1 MKLLQYIR
9 KAFNWL
15 TRYERFTLI
24 NGTCFKKEDLTDD
37 EIKEIEIL
45 QMIDQEEQK

>member
-37 EIKEIEIL
+37 EIKEIL